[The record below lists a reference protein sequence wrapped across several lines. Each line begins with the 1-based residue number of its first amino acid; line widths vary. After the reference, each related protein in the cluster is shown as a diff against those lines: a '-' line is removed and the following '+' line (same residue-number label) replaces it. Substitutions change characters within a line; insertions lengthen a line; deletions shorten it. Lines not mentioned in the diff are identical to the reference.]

1 MFFFLLY
8 SNPAKNTMTKKR
20 KNPSYL
26 ALHRDG
32 TLQER
37 ARAARQ
43 LLRNCTVCPHACG
56 VNRLAG
62 ELGKC
67 RIGGRA
73 RVASFGAHFGEE
85 APLVG
90 KSGSGTI
97 FFEGCN
103 LHCIFCQNHDISHID
118 SQGDTSPQAV
128 ADADLAA
135 IMLNLQG
142 QGCHNINLVT
152 PTHVVPQIIAA
163 LPLAVEQGLR
173 LPLVYNSSGYDHPPT
188 LRLLAGIVD
197 IYMPDCKFWTAEAAA
212 RYTNAGDYP
221 AVMQSALREMHRQ
234 VGELLIDEAGLAW
247 RGLLVRHLVMP
258 GLLAETRGVLEFLA
272 REIGK
277 ATYVN
282 IMDQY
287 HPCHLAFGDAAIN
300 RPLRKDEY
308 GQALA
313 MAEELGLQRLDR
325 RDWPGLL
332 CRLFGR

>member
-1 MFFFLLY
+1 
-8 SNPAKNTMTKKR
+8 MTKKR
-20 KNPSYL
+20 KKPSYL
-26 ALHRDG
+26 ALHSDG
-32 TLQER
+32 TLRER

-43 LLRNCTVCPHACG
+43 LLPSCAVCPHACG

-67 RIGGRA
+67 RIGARA

-90 KSGSGTI
+90 RHGSGTI

-103 LHCIFCQNHDISHID
+103 LRCIFCQNYDISHID
-118 SQGDTSPQAV
+118 DQGDASPQAV
-128 ADADLAA
+128 DDAGLAS
-135 IMLNLQG
+135 IMLNLQA

-152 PTHVVPQIIAA
+152 PTHVVPQILAA
-163 LPLAVEQGLR
+163 LPLAIEQGLH

-221 AVMQSALREMHRQ
+221 AVMQAALREMHRQ
-234 VGELLIDEAGLAW
+234 VGDLRIDEAGLAW

-258 GLLAETRGVLEFLA
+258 GLPEETRGVLAFLA
-272 REIGK
+272 REIGPT
-277 ATYVN
+277 TYIN

-287 HPCHLAFGDAAIN
+287 HPCHLAYGDDTIN

-313 MAEELGLQRLDR
+313 MAEELGLYRLDQ
-325 RDWPGLL
+325 RDLQGLL
-332 CRLFGR
+332 LRLLKR